1 MTTFSATDF
10 RGSAPENYEK
20 FFVPAIGEP
29 LAADLVAAAALRPG
43 ERILDVACG
52 TGVVTRLAAARV
64 GAAGAVAGLDVNPGM
79 LAVARSATP
88 GDATIDWY
96 ETSAEAIPLAD
107 ASFDVVLCQMG
118 LQFIPNKVQAL
129 KEIRRVLGPR
139 GRVVLNLPGP
149 IPELFV
155 AMRDALARHV
165 DPQCAG
171 FVNVVFSLH
180 DGDQLRGLMAEA
192 GFSDIAVERTQKMLH
207 LPAPEAFLWQYV
219 HSTPLAALLGKASEA
234 QRAALSRDVCERW
247 RKFAAGNALALEV
260 GVTTVRGAA

>member
-1 MTTFSATDF
+1 MTTFNATDY
-10 RGSAPENYEK
+10 RGGAPENYEK

-64 GAAGAVAGLDVNPGM
+64 GEAGAVAGLDVNPGM

-96 ETSAEAIPLAD
+96 ETSAEAMPLAD

-129 KEIRRVLGPR
+129 KEIRRVLGPG
-139 GRVVLNLPGP
+139 GRAVLNLPGP
-149 IPELFV
+149 IPEPFV
-155 AMRDALARHV
+155 ALRDALARHV

-171 FVNVVFSLH
+171 FVDVVFSLH
-180 DGDQLRGLMAEA
+180 DGDRLSGLMTEA
-192 GFSDIAVERTQKMLH
+192 GFSDIVAERTQKTLR
-207 LPAPEAFLWQYV
+207 LPEDFLWQYV
-219 HSTPLAALLGKASEA
+219 HSTPLAALVGKASEE
-234 QRAALSRDVCERW
+234 QRAALSREVSARW
-247 RKFAAGNALALEV
+247 QKFAAGSAVTLEV
-260 GVTTVRGAA
+260 GVTTVRGAV